1 MDNPLPCDTDP
12 SPIHS
17 HENPMKVLLLN
28 GPNLNLLGTREPAIY
43 GATTLADVENMV
55 REDAASHG
63 LSFDCFQSNHEGAL
77 VDRIH
82 AARTEGVDWILINPG
97 AYTHTS
103 VAIRDALAG
112 VAIPFVEIHISNV
125 HKREPFRHHS
135 YLSDIAE
142 GVIVGLGV
150 QGYRLAL
157 QFVAG
162 KRGG

>member
-1 MDNPLPCDTDP
+1 
-12 SPIHS
+12 
-17 HENPMKVLLLN
+17 MKILVLN
-28 GPNLNLLGTREPAIY
+28 GPNLNLLGTREPAVY
-43 GATTLADVENMV
+43 GATTLADVIEMLQQ
-55 REDAASHG
+55 DASM
-63 LSFDCFQSNHEGAL
+63 LDVSLDSFQSNHEGAL

-82 AARTEGVDWILINPG
+82 AARGEGVDWILINPG
-97 AYTHTS
+97 AFTHTS

-112 VAIPFVEIHISNV
+112 VAIPFVEVHISNV

-157 QFVAG
+157 QFAAG
-162 KRGG
+162 KRATAA